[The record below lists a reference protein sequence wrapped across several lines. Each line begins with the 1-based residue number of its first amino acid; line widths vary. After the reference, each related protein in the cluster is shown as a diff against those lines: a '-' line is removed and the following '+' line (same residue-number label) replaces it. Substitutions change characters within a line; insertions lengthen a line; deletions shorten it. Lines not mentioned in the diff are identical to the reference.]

1 MRWSHARRIAEL
13 EKAKKTA
20 MLNED
25 FERCAAIRD
34 QINTVR
40 TCCHVCATDPPCAS
54 LGRDDI
60 TSSQRNGWFQAPPL
74 VATLTARMFA

>member
-1 MRWSHARRIAEL
+1 MSCSDARRIAEL

-34 QINTVR
+34 QINMVR
-40 TCCHVCATDPPCAS
+40 PCCHTCTTDPPCAS
-54 LGRDDI
+54 LGCDDFNR
-60 TSSQRNGWFQAPPL
+60 S
-74 VATLTARMFA
+74 